1 VNQEDWDS
9 KALALISQAKGDA
22 GAARESLTRH
32 LVQVE
37 KRPQCG
43 MLVAEGARVREMLNQ
58 TAGTT
63 A

>member
-37 KRPQCG
+37 AAQCG
-43 MLVAEGARVREMLNQ
+43 MLVAERSRVLEILNQ